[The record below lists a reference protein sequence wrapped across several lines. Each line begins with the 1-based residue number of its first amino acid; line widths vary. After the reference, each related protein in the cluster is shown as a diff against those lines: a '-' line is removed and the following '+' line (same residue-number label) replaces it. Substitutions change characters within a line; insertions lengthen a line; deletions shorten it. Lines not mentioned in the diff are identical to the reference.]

1 MPFFWESLAY
11 LQNFFQ
17 LNFLFSGLEVSSY
30 TVLAARLTIFIM
42 SLAGSVY
49 VAFKIII
56 RLLDCV
62 HAFLSSLGSLP
73 KSFFLLLILV
83 VPLSS
88 DSLGA
93 KWIGYMLIVLSLLGI
108 SALGALALVLWKH
121 GVDQTLRLINSL
133 RFRKEQPDADDSDL
147 PNFSR
152 DGLVRSM
159 MAPPMTAADG
169 STVQR

>member
-1 MPFFWESLAY
+1 MHFVWESLAY

-30 TVLAARLTIFIM
+30 TVLFARLTIFMI
-42 SLAGSVY
+42 SLVGSVY
-49 VAFKIII
+49 VALRIII
-56 RLLDCV
+56 RILDCM

-93 KWIGYMLIVLSLLGI
+93 KWMGYLLIVLSLLSI

-133 RFRKEQPDADDSDL
+133 RFRKDQPDSSSSDV
-147 PNFSR
+147 PDFSR